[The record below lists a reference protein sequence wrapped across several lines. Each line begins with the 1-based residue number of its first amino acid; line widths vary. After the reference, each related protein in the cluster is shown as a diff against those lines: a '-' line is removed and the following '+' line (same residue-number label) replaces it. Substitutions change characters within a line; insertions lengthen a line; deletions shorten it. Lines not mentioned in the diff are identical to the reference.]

1 MADAGGVTLADIQIG
16 GNAPCP
22 LLSNVD
28 RDHTSLSDVLDTM
41 QTEIDGET
49 ALADGKIVV
58 GNGSGVATDVD
69 MSGDVTIINDGTTT
83 IGADTVANTML
94 ENMTRGTVK
103 TGGTSDAPTD
113 LDCKTDGYIM
123 VGDGTDIA
131 SVAVSGDVTLANTG
145 AVTIATGAVEDSMIE
160 ALASGEIL
168 IGVDGTAANNAKV
181 TTSGD
186 AIIANDGAITIQEG
200 AVEDSMIE
208 GLTAGQIILGVDGT
222 AANNLIAVL
231 SGDVTMDGTGAV
243 TIATGAVE
251 DSMIEG
257 LTAGQIIL
265 GVDGTAANNLI
276 AVLSGDVTMDGT
288 GAVTIATGAVE
299 DSMIEGLA
307 AGQII
312 LGVDGTAANNLI
324 SVLSGDVTMDATG
337 AVTIAAGAVDESMIV
352 VPSGDGLN
360 VKRIARATY
369 SYAEHGGAVSTIG
382 LGVTLPDNAVVT
394 RTWYEV
400 ITTLTSN
407 SANDAATVN
416 LHIPTDDADG
426 LVAAVAIS
434 AATDWDAG
442 LHEGIQD
449 GTVANFAEKCTAA
462 RELSVTI
469 GVEAIDAAG
478 IVVFFCEYVVSD

>member
-1 MADAGGVTLADIQIG
+1 MSVSSTTTNLGLIKFSRGHSVRDTDLADNMDLI
-16 GNAPCP
+16 
-22 LLSNVD
+22 
-28 RDHTSLSDVLDTM
+28 DTAVGAN
-41 QTEIDGET
+41 Q
-49 ALADGKIVV
+49 ALADGKIIV

-94 ENMTRGTVK
+94 ENITRGSVKVGGASDAPTDYDAKTSGQILVGDGTDILSVGVSGDVALASTGAVTIQADSVENTMLANITRGSVK
-103 TGGTSDAPTD
+103 TGGASDAPTD

-131 SVAVSGDVTLANTG
+131 SVGVSGDVTLANTG
-145 AVTIATGAVEDSMIE
+145 AMTIATGAVEDSMIEGLAAGQIILGVDGTAANNLISVLSGDVTMDGTGAVTIAAGAVEDSMIE

-186 AIIANDGAITIQEG
+186 AIIANDGAITVQEG
-200 AVEDSMIE
+200 AI
-208 GLTAGQIILGVDGT
+208 
-222 AANNLIAVL
+222 
-231 SGDVTMDGTGAV
+231 
-243 TIATGAVE
+243 
-251 DSMIEG
+251 
-257 LTAGQIIL
+257 
-265 GVDGTAANNLI
+265 
-276 AVLSGDVTMDGT
+276 
-288 GAVTIATGAVE
+288 E

-416 LHIPTDDADG
+416 LHIPTDDTDG
-426 LVAAVAIS
+426 LVAGVAI
-434 AATDWDAG
+434 
-442 LHEGIQD
+442 
-449 GTVANFAEKCTAA
+449 
-462 RELSVTI
+462 LSQLV
-469 GVEAIDAAG
+469 
-478 IVVFFCEYVVSD
+478 